1 MLGNTAEY
9 VSEYEDDYMRII
21 PPEELEEIEIIQNA
35 IMDNVSMEE
44 IESLWSQGDKE
55 GLLELILSRTDLS
68 EEQVLRMMNY
78 AEKSEQQ
85 DADDYPD
92 DIELGPD
99 EKWTELSAR
108 FADLEEKLE
117 KRELKLAE
125 REAQLAQKE
134 SLLEEKIAQ
143 REEKL
148 AERVVALEKAEE
160 LIQKLEAKIQGI
172 EQRLQTLLDKVET
185 GEYFG
190 PTLDE
195 PVTNSYSLSFDGT
208 ATSLIVNDVT
218 ENISADLFIKTLAI
232 TDVSSK
238 FQVTGGEIHVGDQ
251 TYDVAFGKARTSS
264 VGSSG
269 LKDSMILIGQIM
281 DLEGNTNSIKIS
293 LNFDNDFESIKEL
306 EEVDFKLIESKNK
319 IVDSWDLSGSGK
331 ITSLER

>member
-1 MLGNTAEY
+1 MLGNTTEY

-172 EQRLQTLLDKVET
+172 E
-185 GEYFG
+185 
-190 PTLDE
+190 
-195 PVTNSYSLSFDGT
+195 
-208 ATSLIVNDVT
+208 
-218 ENISADLFIKTLAI
+218 
-232 TDVSSK
+232 
-238 FQVTGGEIHVGDQ
+238 
-251 TYDVAFGKARTSS
+251 
-264 VGSSG
+264 
-269 LKDSMILIGQIM
+269 
-281 DLEGNTNSIKIS
+281 
-293 LNFDNDFESIKEL
+293 
-306 EEVDFKLIESKNK
+306 
-319 IVDSWDLSGSGK
+319 
-331 ITSLER
+331 